1 MVVIEE
7 WLKLFEKQL
16 RETFENR
23 IVFIGLQGSYARG
36 EATEESD
43 IDIVVILDKLGG
55 DDIRKYSEML
65 DKLDYREKV
74 CGFLSGK
81 EELSH
86 WETSDLF
93 QFYFDTKAIYGN
105 IDEIKGK
112 LNEETIQRAIK
123 IGACNIY
130 HACVHNMVHE
140 KSEEILKGLYKAA
153 LFVIQAEYYQNEGVY
168 VSRHKT
174 LGTLV
179 GEQEKE
185 IIEQYARM
193 KKNEEPDFQEA
204 SEQLFLWAKKKLIHV

>member
-43 IDIVVILDKLGG
+43 IDIVVILDELGG

-65 DKLDYREKV
+65 DKLEYREKI

-123 IGACNIY
+123 IGVCNIY

-153 LFVIQAEYYQNEGVY
+153 LFVIQV
-168 VSRHKT
+168 HIIKT
-174 LGTLV
+174 R
-179 GEQEKE
+179 EC
-185 IIEQYARM
+185 M
-193 KKNEEPDFQEA
+193 
-204 SEQLFLWAKKKLIHV
+204 